1 MTALKIILSILLCS
15 FVTCSFAEVSN
26 NQSLKENFTQC
37 AFGAFSIE
45 SDPAGLNVRQAPS
58 ATSKVIG
65 VIPPTIKSSELDNYL
80 VKTELDVL
88 GSHNGWI
95 QITHAADNTML
106 TGKPAR
112 PVFSGTGWVSGR
124 KLTVKSQAKF
134 GYAEP
139 NLKSPYVLETKQGDF
154 DNDELMH
161 AGQLIAC
168 KGNWA
173 LMEFSQ
179 NQLSAETNDALVIDA
194 SAKKGLPKGHFRA
207 WLYKLCGIQET
218 SCSGTAL

>member
-1 MTALKIILSILLCS
+1 MVLLKVLFSILLLS
-15 FVTCSFAEVSN
+15 ATSTSAEVAN
-26 NQSLKENFTQC
+26 NQSAKKNIAQC

-45 SDPAGLNVRQAPS
+45 SDPVGLNVRQAPNIS
-58 ATSKVIG
+58 SKVIG
-65 VIPPTIKSSELDNYL
+65 VLPPAIKSSELDDYI

-88 GSHNGWI
+88 GSQDGWI
-95 QITHAADNTML
+95 LIANAGDNTML

-112 PVFSGTGWVSGR
+112 RIFSGSGWVSGR

-134 GYAEP
+134 GYAQP
-139 NLKSPYVLETKQGDF
+139 NIKSQQVLETKQGDF

-161 AGQLIAC
+161 AGQMIAC

-179 NQLSAETNDALVIDA
+179 HKLSAETNEALVVA
-194 SAKKGLPKGHFRA
+194 SSAKKGLPKGHFRA
-207 WLYKLCGIQET
+207 WLHQLCGIQET
-218 SCSGTAL
+218 SCSGMKH